1 MVVIYFSIYLGDTIF
16 KHTICG
22 GHESKQPMER
32 TKDSPVDHLQSYT
45 PKGLWDAAKKVPR
58 TISMGCRVP
67 SGKLT

>member
-45 PKGLWDAAKKVPR
+45 PRGFGMLPKRSKDHLHGLQG
-58 TISMGCRVP
+58 TLC
-67 SGKLT
+67 